1 MGPED
6 EQTITALSTA
16 SRLHSNKRSG
26 KTDQP
31 RANDKTICLLLL
43 SDAYIFKPGSGKSA
57 EFGRKKLPKLFTSSG
72 GLRAWWG
79 AEQLSLWI
87 IRPGF

>member
-16 SRLHSNKRSG
+16 SRLHSNKLSG

-31 RANDKTICLLLL
+31 GANDKAICRLLL
-43 SDAYIFKPGSGKSA
+43 SDTYIFKPGWGKSE
-57 EFGRKKLPKLFTSSG
+57 EFGRKKLPKLFASSW
-72 GLRAWWG
+72 GLKAWWG
-79 AEQLSLWI
+79 GEQLSLWI